1 MSFSEESEPEPLP
14 ELNNDETSF
23 NTDILD
29 LNENESDIYQT
40 PSDSIPNSELL
51 IDLSRF
57 QQNVNTYYKAFTQDV
72 TLYYQCVPLIFYM
85 DYKPLEMYENSQKI
99 IAPKDL
105 LNQLSLYEDL
115 QLPIFVKLNE
125 SEQIFGIIDYI
136 DFVDHLYIPSK
147 HFYDLNISENQEIKI
162 TILKE
167 KPVNAESI
175 KIKPLSEQFYEIKN
189 IKVYLEVWLKKMFL
203 TLSEDEIISLPYQN
217 TVIGLYIAETKPTKM
232 VSIYDIEEV
241 EIDLLPMDEYANK
254 KTEVISECINKEE
267 EIESENKQDAEVEPN
282 TTFKSF
288 SGVGNKLGSN

>member
-1 MSFSEESEPEPLP
+1 MSFSEESDSESQTLP
-14 ELNNDETSF
+14 ELNNDEISF
-23 NTDILD
+23 NTDIID
-29 LNENESDIYQT
+29 LNENESDIYHPQ
-40 PSDSIPNSELL
+40 SNSIANSEVS

-57 QQNVNTYYKAFTQDV
+57 QQNVNTYYKAFTQDI
-72 TLYYQCVPLIFYM
+72 TLYYHCVPLIFYM
-85 DYKPLEMYENSQKI
+85 DYKPMEMYENSQKI
-99 IAPKDL
+99 IAPKHL

-115 QLPIFVKLNE
+115 QLPIFVKLND

-217 TVIGLYIAETKPTKM
+217 TVIGLYIAETKPAKK

-254 KTEVISECINKEE
+254 KTEVVSECIKEE
-267 EIESENKQDAEVEPN
+267 EIESENKPPDVEPT